1 MQDSGLTE
9 IKPLMRILAIS
20 GQHPVLSCPK
30 SPQGSLCG
38 LLLWLVG
45 CDILCLLKW
54 QAAFFIHNLQFK
66 LHWHSAF
73 LFVKSGN
80 HNGEHS
86 PSPIPLWF
94 VGWFL
99 LIKLIYLTVWGFQ
112 VALMLK
118 NLPGNAGDIRGV
130 GSIPESGRS
139 PGDRNGNPIQYSCLE
154 NPMNRGT
161 WRATVS
167 L

>member
-1 MQDSGLTE
+1 MYEKMQDSGLTE
-9 IKPLMRILAIS
+9 IKPLMCILAIS
-20 GQHPVLSCPK
+20 GQHSVLSCPK

-54 QAAFFIHNLQFK
+54 QAEFFIHNLQFK

-99 LIKLIYLTVWGFQ
+99 LIKLIYLTVWGF
-112 VALMLK
+112 
-118 NLPGNAGDIRGV
+118 PGGAHAKEPACQCRRHKRRGFDPWV
-130 GSIPESGRS
+130 GKIARS
-139 PGDRNGNPIQYSCLE
+139 
-154 NPMNRGT
+154 
-161 WRATVS
+161 
-167 L
+167 